1 MPETETLADQQG
13 EVAAQQ
19 GEVVADGPPPDVPYE
34 EPRDEQPV
42 EPEDLEPGDE
52 ERELAPDV
60 EVDDEEILEPK
71 VLPVVRQLTD
81 AKGVTREYVQA
92 PMLYFQKF
100 ELYGL
105 LGRAVQIVM
114 DGERGLGLGDLGEIM
129 NPRNLIDE
137 IQSRMPGYDDAPDRA
152 EDTMNIEDASKMI
165 AAFARVISASPD
177 MLKEAYCIVLDVP
190 KAHRIWAMEW
200 SLPKIDD
207 ELGTDVMHTFIDQN
221 WALIE
226 GFFFEELPRIF
237 KRAAQARARSATA
250 RSKR

>member
-1 MPETETLADQQG
+1 MSDILADQP
-13 EVAAQQ
+13 EVAIT
-19 GEVVADGPPPDVPYE
+19 GDGPPPDVPYAA
-34 EPRDEQPV
+34 PLDDEPV
-42 EPEDLEPGDE
+42 EPEDHEPGDE
-52 ERELAPDV
+52 DRELAPEV

-71 VLPVVRQLTD
+71 TLPVVRQLTD
-81 AKGVTREYVQA
+81 AKGVSREYIQSS
-92 PMLYFQKF
+92 MLYFQKF

-114 DGERGLGLGDLGEIM
+114 DGEKGLGLGDLGDIM
-129 NPRNLIDE
+129 NPRNLMDQ
-137 IQSRMPGYDDAPDRA
+137 IQQRMPGYEDAPDRA
-152 EDTMNIEDASKMI
+152 EDAINIEDASKMI

-177 MLKEAYCIVLDVP
+177 MLKEAYCIILDIP

-200 SLPKIDD
+200 SLPKMDD
-207 ELGTDVMHTFIDQN
+207 ETGSDVMHTFIDQN

-226 GFFFEELPRIF
+226 GFFFEEMPRIF